1 MAGIRKEKMP
11 TLSEMVDDVKSN
23 LIGYTLRQDR
33 ITYVTNAG
41 GLTTT
46 SSAIT
51 VGSADNLAK
60 GIIEIDDELIWV
72 DRFDKSTNTMT
83 VAPGFGRGYQGTTA
97 SPHAQYAQVTL
108 APTFPRNAIKKAIN
122 DTINSYFPKL
132 WSVSSTTFTFNAS
145 QTTYALPDDAETILF
160 MSWQTTGSS
169 QEWLPVNRWRAD
181 PMANAATFNT
191 NNTVNIYENIQP
203 GRTVQVWYTTE
214 PNTLDASTDDYTD
227 VTGLPSSTVDVTILG
242 ACYKLLSFL
251 DTGRINLTS
260 AEADLNDTKNPYN
273 SGASASRYVFA
284 LYQQRLQE
292 EALKLADKYPIRI
305 HYTK

>member
-1 MAGIRKEKMP
+1 MP
-11 TLSEMVDDVKSN
+11 TLEQMVDDVKAN

-33 ITYVTNAG
+33 ITYVTNAA

-46 SSAIT
+46 STAIT

-60 GIIEIDDELIWV
+60 GIIEIDDELIWI
-72 DRFDKSTNTMT
+72 DTFNKATNTMT

-97 SPHAQYAQVTL
+97 APHAQYAQVTL
-108 APTFPRNAIKKAIN
+108 APTFPRVNIKKAIN

-132 WSVSSTTFTFNAS
+132 WSVASTTFTFNAS
-145 QTTYALPDDAETILF
+145 QTTYALPDDLESILYI
-160 MSWQTTGSS
+160 SWQTTGSS

-181 PMANAATFNT
+181 GMANAATFNT
-191 NNTVNIYENIQP
+191 NNTINIYENIQP

-214 PNTLDASTDDYTD
+214 PNTLDANTDDYED
-227 VTGLPSSTVDVTILG
+227 VTGLPASTYDVTVLG
-242 ACYKLLSFL
+242 ACYKLLTFL
-251 DTGRINLTS
+251 DAGRINLSS

-284 LYQQRLQE
+284 LFQQRLQE
-292 EALKLADKYPIRI
+292 EALKLSDKYPIRL